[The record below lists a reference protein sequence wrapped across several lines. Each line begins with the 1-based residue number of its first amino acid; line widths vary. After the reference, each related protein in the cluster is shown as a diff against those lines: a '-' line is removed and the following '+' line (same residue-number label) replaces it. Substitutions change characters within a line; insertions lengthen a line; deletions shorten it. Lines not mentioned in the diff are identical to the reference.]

1 MTKKQNVS
9 FFEKRSVVVYWYG
22 ACSALGRA
30 DLF

>member
-22 ACSALGRA
+22 ACSALGVP
-30 DLF
+30 